1 MTGSLPPPGPELEFA
16 DARVDRGPGQILVG
30 AMREEMGIMY
40 EGLALDGEQMPR
52 AGQAELSPPGGA
64 FIVGWAGGEPLC
76 CDGVK
81 RLDHRACEIKRM
93 YVVPEQRG
101 RGVAP
106 RLLHELED
114 RARALGYERARLD
127 TGPQQPWAQR
137 LYESEGYRSIE
148 DFNANPVASF
158 WGEKPL

>member
-1 MTGSLPPPGPELEFA
+1 MPELEFA
-16 DARVDRGPGQILVG
+16 DARVDRGPGQVLIG
-30 AMREEMGIMY
+30 AMREEMAIMY

-64 FIVGWAGGEPLC
+64 FIVGRVAGEPVC
-76 CDGVK
+76 CGGVK
-81 RLDHRACEIKRM
+81 RLDNRACEIKRM

-101 RGVAP
+101 RGVAR

-114 RARALGYERARLD
+114 RARAMGYELARLD
-127 TGPQQPWAQR
+127 TGPRQNGAQH

-148 DFNANPVASF
+148 NFNANPVASF